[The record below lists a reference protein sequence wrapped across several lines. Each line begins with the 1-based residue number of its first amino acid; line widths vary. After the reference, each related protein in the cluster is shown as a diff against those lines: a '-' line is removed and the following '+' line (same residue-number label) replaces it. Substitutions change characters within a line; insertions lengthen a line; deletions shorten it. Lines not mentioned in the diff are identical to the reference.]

1 MRSAIVLVLALVL
14 VGLILPTAGCGD
26 EGGGS
31 QAPRTPGADGSNLL
45 PLPRIVLSYGN
56 NSRPYMPSPSSVATQ
71 IALLLRDVGFEV
83 DLQKEEWASYLSM
96 VKNGEHQMALLGWSA
111 DYPDADNFLYV
122 LLDKDNARPGSA
134 NNISFYRDEEVHQ
147 WLMKA
152 RVSHDEP
159 ERIRLYHK
167 AQEKIFDDCPMIP
180 LVYTEK
186 AIAYRKGF
194 GPLNV
199 EPVTHPL
206 LRLVTEPRDGTLVF
220 LRGQDSVRLD
230 PGDVSDGESSK
241 VIEQVFDQ
249 LLRFKPGSTEV
260 EPSLATSWTHSDD
273 HKTWTF
279 KIREGVKFHDGTPL
293 DGAAVV
299 NAFERQRAEDHP
311 QHFPDG
317 SWEFWQGLFGFVSKV
332 ELGADPMS
340 VVFRLSEP
348 APPFFLD
355 QLAQFSASIPSPTA
369 LDKLGTDFRR
379 QPVGTGPFK
388 LVSWD
393 SDVAITLERNE
404 DYWDGAPA
412 LKQVIFRISENASVR
427 SRRLRDDQQADL
439 IDNLDPETVPALE
452 QDPNITV
459 ARMPGINVGYL
470 AMNTMK
476 PPFDDRRVRQAV
488 AFAINKERIVQ
499 LSYRGLAQPATTP
512 VPPTL
517 NSHDTSIRDRVRDA
531 AKAKALL
538 REAGYRVP

>member
-1 MRSAIVLVLALVL
+1 MRRAIVLLV
-14 VGLILPTAGCGD
+14 ILLLRATGCGGD
-26 EGGGS
+26 DGNGAGAKGPAPAGG
-31 QAPRTPGADGSNLL
+31 DGK

-71 IALLLRDVGFEV
+71 IALFLRDVGFEV
-83 DLQKEEWASYLSM
+83 DLQKEEWASYLSL
-96 VKNGEHQMALLGWSA
+96 VKNGQHQMALLGWSA

-122 LLDKDNARPGSA
+122 LLDKDNARVGSA
-134 NNISFYRDEEVHQ
+134 NNISFYRDEQVHE
-147 WLMKA
+147 WLKRA
-152 RVSHDEP
+152 RVSHDEA
-159 ERIRLYHK
+159 ERLDLYHK
-167 AQEKIFDDCPMIP
+167 AQAKIFDDCPMIP

-194 GPLNV
+194 GPLSV
-199 EPVTHPL
+199 EPVTHPV
-206 LRLVTEPRDGTLVF
+206 LRLVTEPKDGTLVY

-249 LLRFKPGSTEV
+249 LLRFKQGTTEV
-260 EPSLATSWTHSDD
+260 EPSLATSWTHSEDFQ
-273 HKTWTF
+273 TWTF
-279 KIREGVKFHDGTPL
+279 RIRAGVTFHDGTPL

-299 NAFERQRAEDHP
+299 NAFERQRAGDHP
-311 QHFPDG
+311 QHFIDG

-332 ELGADPMS
+332 QLGDDPMS
-340 VVFRLSEP
+340 VVFRLSQP
-348 APPFFLD
+348 APPFFLA

-427 SRRLRDDQQADL
+427 SRRLRDNQQADL
-439 IDNLDPETVPALE
+439 IDNIDPETIPGLE
-452 QDPNITV
+452 EDKNIEV

-470 AMNTMK
+470 ALNMMK
-476 PPFDDRRVRQAV
+476 PPFDDKRVRQAV
-488 AFAINKERIVQ
+488 AFALNKERIVQ
-499 LSYRGLAQPATTP
+499 LSYRGLARAATTP

-517 NSHDTSIRDRVRDA
+517 KAHDKSIQDRVRDTA
-531 AKAKALL
+531 QAKALL
-538 REAGYRVP
+538 RKAGYAVR